1 MAAHEPP
8 SGAYGSFD
16 LLSPQL
22 ALEAV
27 EAVYGLTLDGAL
39 TPYPS
44 YVNRVYGVMSD
55 DGRPYIAKFYRPDRW
70 SDEALAEEHEF
81 LADCAE
87 ADVPVVLPIPDA
99 DGQTVHTL
107 VAESDDEYGESE
119 YRFTLFPKRS
129 GRLFDADRE
138 EDYERLGS
146 LIGRMHVA
154 ARRRE
159 SRDRLV
165 CTPSGSTRGFVDE
178 LEDSGRVSFDGEDEY
193 FDCVDRVLD
202 TIEPLFDGIRLQR
215 IHGDSHRGNILDRAD
230 EGLMLIDFDDMM
242 MGPAVHDLWL
252 LLPGRVSDS
261 RDELVAMRAGYEQF
275 ESLDPRELR
284 LVEPLRFMRMIY
296 YTAWCARQ
304 IHDARFRETFG
315 DWGSRAFWTQELE
328 DLLDQER
335 IIIEQLER

>member
-1 MAAHEPP
+1 MASHESP

-27 EAVYGLTLDGAL
+27 EAVYDLFLDSTL

-44 YVNRVYGVMSD
+44 YVNRVYGVISD
-55 DGRPYIAKFYRPDRW
+55 DGQPYIAKFYRPDRW
-70 SDEALAEEHEF
+70 SDEALREEHAF
-81 LADCAE
+81 LTDCAD

-99 DGQTVHTL
+99 DGETIHTL
-107 VAESDDEYGESE
+107 VAEAEDGKTETE

-129 GRLFDADRE
+129 GRLFDADRV

-146 LIGRMHVA
+146 LIGRMHLA
-154 ARRRE
+154 ARRRKSE
-159 SRDRLV
+159 HRLI
-165 CTPSGSTRGFVDE
+165 CTPKDSTRRFAEELDE
-178 LEDSGRVSFDGEDEY
+178 SGLVAFDGEDDL
-193 FDCVDRVLD
+193 FDCIERVLD
-202 TIEPLFDGIRLQR
+202 RIEPLFEGVVLQR

-252 LLPGRVSDS
+252 LLPGRVGDS
-261 RDELVAMRAGYEQF
+261 HAELGAMLAGYEQF
-275 ESLDPRELR
+275 STLDPRELR

-304 IHDARFRETFG
+304 IDDARFRTTFG
-315 DWGSRAFWTQELE
+315 DWGSAAFWTQELE
-328 DLLDQER
+328 DLRDQER
-335 IIIEQLER
+335 VIEEVLG

>member
-1 MAAHEPP
+1 MMPQNP
-8 SGAYGSFD
+8 QPGSFD

-27 EAVYGLTLDGAL
+27 EAVYGLALDGSL

-44 YVNRVYGVMSD
+44 YVNRVYGVVAD
-55 DGRPYIAKFYRPDRW
+55 DGRQYIAKFYRPDRW
-70 SDEALAEEHEF
+70 SDEALHEEHMF
-81 LADCAE
+81 LTDCSE
-87 ADVPVVLPIPDA
+87 ADVPVVLPVPDD
-99 DGQTVHTL
+99 DGETIHTL
-107 VAESDDEYGESE
+107 VTEAEAAQQETSF
-119 YRFTLFPKRS
+119 RFTLFPKRS

-154 ARRRE
+154 ARRRD
-159 SRDRLV
+159 SMHRIV
-165 CTPSGSTRGFVDE
+165 CTPGESTRSFVDE
-178 LEDSGRVSFDGEDEY
+178 LEDSGLVVFDGDDDY
-193 FDCVDRVLD
+193 FDCVDRVIDL
-202 TIEPLFDGIRLQR
+202 IEPLFEGIRLQR
-215 IHGDSHRGNILDRAD
+215 VHGDSHRGNILDRAN

-261 RDELVAMRAGYEQF
+261 HAELSAMRTGYEQF
-275 ESLDPRELR
+275 ETLDPRELR

-304 IHDARFRETFG
+304 IHDARFRATFG
-315 DWGSRAFWTQELE
+315 DWGSGAFWTQELE

-335 IIIEQLER
+335 VIREELDA